1 MSKKQREKVEEEVNF
16 HQSQNRMRGNSGSGT
31 SPDPWTN
38 PDSTAQGDIF
48 QPGFGYNQ
56 GLEQGP
62 GPYTTPNHNPFF
74 NQGQQQQQTQQPQQQ
89 QQPGGGSTFDEF
101 DVDSTTPNPTPFD
114 RNGGNLQETD
124 SQHIPPGIHNLQLRL
139 QISVS
144 ISKKIIEF
152 ELGKVSKKKCRIFRT
167 FQNPPTPLAVWK
179 KIKITLSK
187 NHF

>member
-1 MSKKQREKVEEEVNF
+1 MVNSHLLFLFAAVKFGRMSKKQREKVEEEVNF

-139 QISVS
+139 QISIS
-144 ISKKIIEF
+144 ISKKTRF
-152 ELGKVSKKKCRIFRT
+152 HNLQRQALTQF
-167 FQNPPTPLAVWK
+167 
-179 KIKITLSK
+179 IKLYQYMT
-187 NHF
+187 